1 MKNLKIYAKTIEE
14 SAIEQI
20 DKLMKQESFKNEKVR
35 IMPDVHSGKGCVIG
49 FTSTIG
55 DKIIPNIVG
64 VDLYCGMLLVKLGNV
79 ELDLNKID
87 TVVKEKIPSGFQ
99 VHEKMNVTEELKEL
113 YKEIENM
120 KCFEYLS

>member
-14 SAIEQI
+14 GAVEQI
-20 DKLMKQESFKNEKVR
+20 DKLMSQESFKNEKVR

-64 VDLYCGMLLVKLGNV
+64 VDLYSKFIKKWN
-79 ELDLNKID
+79 
-87 TVVKEKIPSGFQ
+87 
-99 VHEKMNVTEELKEL
+99 
-113 YKEIENM
+113 
-120 KCFEYLS
+120 